1 MVCDGAVTAE
11 KICNVKECNIGV
23 IHGSL
28 IHDHPFTAV
37 IFKQVTRPTN
47 ESMTWMIQGN
57 DDK

>member
-28 IHDHPFTAV
+28 IHDHPSPLSFSNR
-37 IFKQVTRPTN
+37 VTRPTN
-47 ESMTWMIQGN
+47 ESDM
-57 DDK
+57 DDTGE